1 MHWFWLCY
9 RPKTYWRDLVFH
21 CQNAKLHDKFW
32 YMINSDISIFEN
44 LQTPINCIWSC
55 EYTETL
61 YEVLP
66 PVILLVY
73 SRNLEV
79 HLSSICL
86 GLTGLR
92 VWAGITSNGIQSLAV
107 YLRVL
112 ELIDKRGG
120 HLWKR
125 CPDRHRWLHWSQQ
138 GYCLMAQL
146 WHYSPALPHDTL
158 DELALMQNMRRC
170 EPMKLAHSSPAF

>member
-1 MHWFWLCY
+1 MNY
-9 RPKTYWRDLVFH
+9 K
-21 CQNAKLHDKFW
+21 
-32 YMINSDISIFEN
+32 ISIFEK
-44 LQTPINCIWSC
+44 LQASINCIRSC
-55 EYTETL
+55 EYAETL

-66 PVILLVY
+66 PVIPLVY

-125 CPDRHRWLHWSQQ
+125 CPERHRWLRWSQE

-146 WHYSPALPHDTL
+146 RHYCPALPHDTL
-158 DELALMQNMRRC
+158 VELALMQNMRRC
-170 EPMKLAHSSPAF
+170 ERTKLAHSSPAF